1 MKDRKERAAA
11 PVTEGG
17 PGDAPDDR
25 VLGSPWW
32 EGGSR
37 PEEEA
42 EKEPDTYRGAGY
54 IYRGVRYGEPKSQ
67 PPEEPDDDDPVDLSV
82 LAVMSED
89 QPAVPPAEGQE
100 PGEPGVESSWWE
112 GGSRPE
118 EETDA
123 GVESS
128 WWEGASRPEE
138 EPDAGVGEVAP
149 DAPYLYSETAYG
161 ESVHEAESQPP
172 EELNDDDE
180 PADMSVPAALSEDQP
195 AVPPAEGGEPREP
208 VVEAPWWEGGS
219 RPEETAEEEP
229 DAGVGE
235 AAPGAP
241 HRYSGAGYAHRG
253 VRYGETVP
261 EPQPPEKPDVND
273 DPVDMSV
280 PAALSEDQPA
290 VPPAEGKEPREPIVE
305 APWWPR
311 EAAEEEPDAGVG
323 EVATGEPY
331 LYGGTVYG
339 ESFPEPESQPPE
351 KPDVDDEP
359 TDLSVPA
366 VMSEDRPAV
375 PPAERGEEH
384 VGEDPTGDRGEADRQ
399 PSAWPAGIP
408 AATEALPEGPPRELI
423 RSIVA
428 EVCPDE
434 LLLVGAAKAPLPEWA
449 PAAVTAARIDLDRR
463 LAERKPVDAGEHLRL
478 AIVENVMGLHDEADT
493 HLKEAL
499 PRSDRFGPV
508 LNALAVTSLARGKIA
523 PAIVYCKEALRET
536 GGDDSVR
543 AAASSNLG
551 DLYRLQGNTEQA
563 AEAYE
568 TAIKCLG
575 PQGESRRLSRL
586 HLRLGRL
593 YRHLGQTDAAR
604 QHLSDSVR
612 LFKDSGDE
620 AGHVQSLAELG
631 AALTESGLHDPALR
645 HFEEAVRICL
655 RTGDKP
661 GAALVQ
667 DEMGVAYMA
676 QDQLTRALA
685 YLESAVS
692 LHRELGNRGA
702 EAATLSNM
710 GKIHDSRGDVDE
722 ARRFYEAALEINRE
736 LGHEVSEAERLPQLE
751 SGDQEGARAKL
762 LKAEEIF
769 SRAGSAEQQEDARRM
784 TESTGGGIVK

>member
-1 MKDRKERAAA
+1 M
-11 PVTEGG
+11 
-17 PGDAPDDR
+17 
-25 VLGSPWW
+25 
-32 EGGSR
+32 
-37 PEEEA
+37 
-42 EKEPDTYRGAGY
+42 
-54 IYRGVRYGEPKSQ
+54 
-67 PPEEPDDDDPVDLSV
+67 
-82 LAVMSED
+82 
-89 QPAVPPAEGQE
+89 
-100 PGEPGVESSWWE
+100 
-112 GGSRPE
+112 
-118 EETDA
+118 
-123 GVESS
+123 
-128 WWEGASRPEE
+128 
-138 EPDAGVGEVAP
+138 
-149 DAPYLYSETAYG
+149 
-161 ESVHEAESQPP
+161 
-172 EELNDDDE
+172 
-180 PADMSVPAALSEDQP
+180 
-195 AVPPAEGGEPREP
+195 
-208 VVEAPWWEGGS
+208 
-219 RPEETAEEEP
+219 
-229 DAGVGE
+229 
-235 AAPGAP
+235 
-241 HRYSGAGYAHRG
+241 
-253 VRYGETVP
+253 
-261 EPQPPEKPDVND
+261 
-273 DPVDMSV
+273 
-280 PAALSEDQPA
+280 
-290 VPPAEGKEPREPIVE
+290 
-305 APWWPR
+305 
-311 EAAEEEPDAGVG
+311 
-323 EVATGEPY
+323 
-331 LYGGTVYG
+331 
-339 ESFPEPESQPPE
+339 
-351 KPDVDDEP
+351 
-359 TDLSVPA
+359 
-366 VMSEDRPAV
+366 
-375 PPAERGEEH
+375 
-384 VGEDPTGDRGEADRQ
+384 
-399 PSAWPAGIP
+399 
-408 AATEALPEGPPRELI
+408 
-423 RSIVA
+423 A

-434 LLLVGAAKAPLPEWA
+434 LLLVGAAQAPLPEWA
-449 PAAVTAARIDLDRR
+449 AAAVTAARIDLDRR

-575 PQGESRRLSRL
+575 PQGESRRLARL

-692 LHRELGNRGA
+692 LHRELGNRGG

-736 LGHEVSEAERLPQLE
+736 LGHEVGEAERLPQLE

-769 SRAGSAEQQEDARRM
+769 SRAGSAEHQEDARRM